1 MITQMTEPS
10 SLHSKVQIL
19 DQDTVNQIAAGEVI
33 ENSAGIIRELLD
45 NAIDA
50 GAKHIQ
56 IRVNFSDFFI
66 EVLDDGCGIHPDD
79 VELAFEKHATSK
91 IKNFKDIYFTSTLGF
106 RGEALASLASVS
118 EVIIETAIGN
128 DGLGIRYRIR
138 GGKKVT
144 LEKIACNRGTRIQV
158 RDLFFNTPV
167 RKKFLILKNKPLK
180 NSENSTLELKPGE
193 KKNIK
198 QEIICHILAQDGI
211 GFQYFILDKNEKL
224 EINIPA
230 QYTLKD
236 KILMFFKGGGSL
248 NNALLPVKN
257 TLNGFSIE
265 GYITDLSI
273 REYRSDKQ
281 FLIIKDRVVKDP
293 SFLKAV
299 ITAYLH
305 KIPRG
310 SHPMIFLRVKLDQSD
325 DVDINVH
332 PRKEQVKFQNPR
344 LFFDTIKNT
353 IKHTLSLSFL
363 ESGRNPMNYSNITFK
378 KNSRLSLADDNSPST
393 ISFDLN
399 SLRKA
404 QEQFHNHSQIHEPFT
419 VSDKERESKRQK
431 LFTEEELPSSSR
443 IIPDVPE
450 TPKTLT
456 VSDETPIRPISP
468 DLPLVVLGQ
477 IADTFIIF
485 SIGDD
490 LYVTDQHAA
499 HERINYD
506 QLLKKIHNPKD
517 NGIRKKVDTQML
529 LIPILIEKDPVEKES
544 ILLQQKTLDQ
554 LGFEVE
560 DFGTGTLRI
569 NRVPAYL
576 PENKIEKI
584 VKSLIEMIALRSQEE
599 SLDPSSVDAQE
610 FLGDMIATMAC
621 RMSIMAGDRLSHTAM
636 EEIVREVYN
645 KGYILTCPHGRP
657 FVKKISLKEMRL
669 FFDRGRHILGNI
681 ET

>member
-1 MITQMTEPS
+1 MVTQMTESS
-10 SLHSKVQIL
+10 SLRPKIRVL
-19 DQDTVNQIAAGEVI
+19 DQDTINRIAAGEVI
-33 ENSAGIIRELLD
+33 ENPAGIIRELLD

-66 EVLDDGCGIHPDD
+66 EVLDDGCGIHLDD

-118 EVIIETAIGN
+118 EVVIETAIGN
-128 DGLGIRYRIR
+128 DGLGVRYRIR
-138 GGKKVT
+138 GGEKVA

-167 RKKFLILKNKPLK
+167 RKKFLTLKNKPLK
-180 NSENSTLELKPGE
+180 NLGNSVLELKPGE

-198 QEIICHILAQDGI
+198 QEIIRHILAQDGI

-236 KILMFFKGGGSL
+236 KILMFFKGGSSL
-248 NNALLPVKN
+248 NDALLPVKN
-257 TLNGFSIE
+257 TLNGFAIE

-299 ITAYLH
+299 VTAYLH

-325 DVDINVH
+325 DVDTNIH

-353 IKHTLSLSFL
+353 IKYVLGLSFL
-363 ESGRNPMNYSNITFK
+363 EPGQNSINYSNITLK
-378 KNSRLSLADDNSPST
+378 KNSRLSLADDNGPST
-393 ISFDLN
+393 VSFNPN

-404 QEQFHNHSQIHEPFT
+404 QEQFHNRSQTYEPFM
-419 VSDKERESKRQK
+419 VSDKERESERQK
-431 LFTEEELPSSSR
+431 LFTEGEFSPSSK
-443 IIPDVPE
+443 IIPNVPE
-450 TPKTLT
+450 T
-456 VSDETPIRPISP
+456 SIRPISP

-490 LYVTDQHAA
+490 LYITDQHAA

-517 NGIRKKVDTQML
+517 NETKKEVDTQML
-529 LIPILIEKDPVEKES
+529 LIPILLEKDPVEKES

-560 DFGTGTLRI
+560 DFGAGTLRI

-576 PENKIEKI
+576 PENKIEKT

-599 SLDPSSVDAQE
+599 PIDPSSVEAQE
-610 FLGDMIATMAC
+610 FLGDMVATMAC

-681 ET
+681 EI